1 MPADN
6 EVTFVL
12 MLGDNIYG
20 GKSQQDF
27 KRKFGLPYKP
37 LLDEGESFTPPSVIT
52 TIPTSACTRLFNM
65 GWGTVGR

>member
-37 LLDEGESFTPPSVIT
+37 LLDEGANFYPSIGNHDN
-52 TIPTSACTRLFNM
+52 PNERLYKPF
-65 GWGTVGR
+65 